1 MNGLILFVAIIFF
14 LWLGRSI
21 LIPLLVATFL
31 WYLINA
37 TSAYFRKIMPYNSDE
52 NRKRRPI
59 LSRSFDWV
67 SNILSTLILCALLYF
82 FVTQIQPMFKELIG
96 AMPLIQ
102 HKLIVFGNYLSESL
116 GIHFDASMIPNIA
129 NIATNIGASAAN
141 LVTSAGMILIYML
154 FMFIEQSTFN
164 KKFAVL
170 FPNKTQSKKMRYIL
184 DSIDN
189 NMKKYLF
196 MKTLLSGITGILSYF
211 WLQMIGVEFAGIWAF
226 IVFITSYIPTIGAI
240 VACGL
245 PIIFSLI
252 TAPSLQQPIL
262 TAIGLIGLQIIF
274 GNILEPKFTGK
285 TLNLSTL
292 AILINLVFWG
302 MIWGIAGMFFS
313 VPLLVA
319 TFIITAQFD
328 STRWIAILLS
338 ADGKIIVQILNPIS
352 VLYQKSGLFP
362 YFPGQKNLL
371 NSLL

>member
-1 MNGLILFVAIIFF
+1 MNGIIFFAALIFF

-21 LIPLLVATFL
+21 LIPLLVATFF

-37 TSAYFRKIMPYNSDE
+37 TSTYFRKIMPVNSE
-52 NRKRRPI
+52 EERKEKPFI
-59 LSRSFDWV
+59 GHVFDW
-67 SNILSTLILCALLYF
+67 LSGISATLIFCAVIYF
-82 FVTQIQPMFKELIG
+82 FITQIQPMFKELVN
-96 AMPLIQ
+96 ALPAIQ
-102 HKLIVFGNYLSESL
+102 HSLINFGRYLSESL
-116 GIHFDASMIPNIA
+116 GIRFDASMLPNIA
-129 NIATNIGASAAN
+129 NIATNIGSSAAN
-141 LVTSAGMILIYML
+141 LVTSAGMIIIYML
-154 FMFIEQSTFN
+154 FIFIEQSTFN
-164 KKFAVL
+164 KKFSVL
-170 FPNKTQSKKMRYIL
+170 FPNRTQSKKMRYIL
-184 DSIDN
+184 ESIDT

-226 IVFITSYIPTIGAI
+226 VVFITSYIPTIGAI
-240 VACGL
+240 VACAL
-245 PIIFSLI
+245 PILYSLI
-252 TAPSLQQPIL
+252 TAPSLHQPIL

-274 GNILEPKFTGK
+274 GNILEPKLTGK

-338 ADGKIIVQILNPIS
+338 ADGKIPD
-352 VLYQKSGLFP
+352 K
-362 YFPGQKNLL
+362 KEEE
-371 NSLL
+371 

>member
-1 MNGLILFVAIIFF
+1 MNGLILFTALIFF

-21 LIPLLVATFL
+21 IIPLLVATFL

-37 TSAYFRKIMPYNSDE
+37 TASYCRLILPYNSGST
-52 NRKRRPI
+52 RKSRP
-59 LSRSFDWV
+59 LLARSFDWA
-67 SNILSTLILCALLYF
+67 SNIIAVLIMCGVMYL
-82 FVTQIQPMFKELIG
+82 FVTQIQPMFKELII
-96 AMPLIQ
+96 ALPALQ
-102 HKLIVFGNYLSESL
+102 HKLIVFGNYMSESL
-116 GIHFDASMIPNIA
+116 GMRFDASMLPNIA

-141 LVTSAGMILIYML
+141 LLTSTGMILVYIL

-164 KKFAVL
+164 KKFAAL
-170 FPNKTQSKKMRYIL
+170 FPNKTQSKKMRYII
-184 DSIDN
+184 DSIDE

-211 WLQMIGVEFAGIWAF
+211 WLEMLGVHFAGVWAF

-240 VACGL
+240 VACAL
-245 PIIFSLI
+245 PILYTLI
-252 TAPSLQQPIL
+252 TAPSLHQPVF
-262 TAIGLIGLQIIF
+262 TAIGLIGLQILF

-338 ADGKIIVQILNPIS
+338 ADGKIPD
-352 VLYQKSGLFP
+352 K
-362 YFPGQKNLL
+362 KEEE
-371 NSLL
+371 

>member
-21 LIPLLVATFL
+21 LIPILVAAFL

-37 TSAYFRKIMPYNSDE
+37 ISAYCRILFPFHSKESE
-52 NRKRRPI
+52 SKHPI
-59 LSRSFDWV
+59 TAKSFDWI
-67 SNILSTLILCALLYF
+67 SNIIAAAVLFCVGYL
-82 FVTQIQPMFKELIG
+82 FVTQIQPMFKELSM
-96 AMPLIQ
+96 ALPALQ
-102 HKLIVFGNYLSESL
+102 HKLIIFGNYLSNYF
-116 GIHFDASMIPNIA
+116 GFKFDASLLPNFTQL
-129 NIATNIGASAAN
+129 ATSIGASAATI
-141 LVTSAGMILIYML
+141 VTSMGMVLIYML

-164 KKFAVL
+164 KKFSAL
-170 FPNKTQSKKMRYIL
+170 FPNKNQSKKMRYIL
-184 DSIDN
+184 DSIDE

-196 MKTLLSGITGILSYF
+196 MKTLLSGITGVLSYF
-211 WLQMIGVEFAGIWAF
+211 WLEMIDVQFAGIWAF

-245 PIIFSLI
+245 PIMYTLI
-252 TAPSLQQPIL
+252 TAPSLHQPVL
-262 TAIGLIGLQIIF
+262 TALGLIGLQILF

-338 ADGKIIVQILNPIS
+338 ADGKIPD
-352 VLYQKSGLFP
+352 KREED
-362 YFPGQKNLL
+362 
-371 NSLL
+371 